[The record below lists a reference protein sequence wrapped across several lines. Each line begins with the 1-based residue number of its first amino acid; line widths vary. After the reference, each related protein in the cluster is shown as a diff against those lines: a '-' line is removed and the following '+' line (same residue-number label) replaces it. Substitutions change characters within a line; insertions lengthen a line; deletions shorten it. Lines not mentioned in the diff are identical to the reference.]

1 MEIVG
6 FARASGRARKAAVRG
21 WLVLQRFGGGLLLLR
36 SPGKRVV
43 RATRGPRV
51 DGAPRLRAP
60 GDAMRD
66 EPAEARPPN
75 GLDTGT
81 RTGHRD
87 RDGTSGLRKISPHPG
102 ALPSEWE
109 RVRRRD
115 WAGRWDWDG
124 TPRPPL
130 SVQSRHERRTEEPLT
145 NLGLDHPCCAARVIP
160 AVRGASVLHR
170 NGGRQPSGL
179 DVHQCGLRAA
189 PVVEQ
194 KLDNGE
200 RHHHPV

>member
-1 MEIVG
+1 LISPIPE
-6 FARASGRARKAAVRG
+6 FRNCPLNSRDHRLSGQTAAGSFRCAAG
-21 WLVLQRFGGGLLLLR
+21 R
-36 SPGKRVV
+36 SVV
-43 RATRGPRV
+43 Q
-51 DGAPRLRAP
+51 
-60 GDAMRD
+60 
-66 EPAEARPPN
+66 N
-75 GLDTGT
+75 GSVVQSP
-81 RTGHRD
+81 GHRD
-87 RDGTSGLRKISPHPG
+87 WDGTSGLRKISPHPG